1 MNPIRNLSRRTSRRL
16 TRPLARRVARSCLR
30 RVIPRRPGPDELTQ
44 ALTAFRRALR
54 CHRQLAKLA
63 PRFFDTAVVNQEA
76 LEAAE
81 RCRWM
86 ALWEPVL
93 NQAYGLP
100 PDTPSTES
108 AQDLP
113 PLPSRSV
120 QRKVDRLLVELR
132 DWLDAGGQVLALY
145 RQRRRHA
152 LPSFSQLAQ
161 LLELAGALGNFA
173 CGVDPTKPAPPP
185 PNYDQAWADLERA
198 YPSTTLASS
207 DGERGF
213 QPSAQLHVSNC
224 PI

>member
-1 MNPIRNLSRRTSRRL
+1 MNRIRKTTRPPAQRLNRPLSRS
-16 TRPLARRVARSCLR
+16 LAHSCLR
-30 RVIPRRPGPDELTQ
+30 RVIPRRRGPDELAQ

-54 CHRQLAKLA
+54 CHRQLARLA

-100 PDTPSTES
+100 PDTPSTE
-108 AQDLP
+108 ATLDLP
-113 PLPSRSV
+113 PLPTRSV
-120 QRKVDRLLVELR
+120 QCKVDRLLVELR
-132 DWLDAGGQVLALY
+132 DWLEAGGQALQLY
-145 RQRRRHA
+145 RQRHPHA
-152 LPSFSQLAQ
+152 LPSFSQIAQ
-161 LLELAGALGNFA
+161 LLELASALGHFA

-207 DGERGF
+207 DGERGRR
-213 QPSAQLHVSNC
+213 
-224 PI
+224 